1 MGKGLI
7 MIERKFNKAAIII
20 SALAVL
26 SYWFLGIYS
35 FIPVI
40 LGIIAI
46 IIAVGK
52 RETHLVKLPVFL
64 SVIAIIMGIFDL
76 LLFHTDLFFSF

>member
-1 MGKGLI
+1 

>member
-1 MGKGLI
+1 

-46 IIAVGK
+46 IIAVRK

-64 SVIAIIMGIFDL
+64 SVIAIIMGIFDF
-76 LLFHTDLFFSF
+76 LLFHTNLFLPV